1 MVLSCTVSEIRRFIG
16 RQNCQFLPTP
26 VSLAL
31 GDPFDFRNDQIFA
44 ETRMFGLS
52 DGEKIM
58 TLTVFVLI
66 QYRSVTDGRTD
77 RRTEGQT
84 FLL

>member
-1 MVLSCTVSEIRRFIG
+1 
-16 RQNCQFLPTP
+16 
-26 VSLAL
+26 
-31 GDPFDFRNDQIFA
+31 
-44 ETRMFGLS
+44 MFGLS